1 MDSLVIDKVVSSVL
15 STKKY
20 RYLYEP
26 TIRRTVEEL
35 ATRYPEK
42 KLDKEAKKKLHQL
55 WGAYFPTRPN
65 FIKLLSEIEADIAA
79 AVSNEDLMKPLL
91 RLQTSTDER
100 LPIINEFY
108 KKIFN
113 EMPSSLEIKSIVEY
127 GAGMNTMTYSWI
139 ATAFGNEVEY
149 TGVDVDSE
157 LANFQNSVFKL
168 LNQDSKAKAVQGDIL
183 VDELIS
189 ADVTFL
195 FKLLPLLEHQ
205 EKGSAKRILSELPSK
220 VVVVSFPTRSIGGKE
235 KGMLANYREM
245 MNNSMYG
252 ESFNQ
257 KEIILDSESI
267 FILIRR

>member
-1 MDSLVIDKVVSSVL
+1 MDSLVLDKVVSSVL

-79 AVSNEDLMKPLL
+79 GVSNEDLMKPLL

-108 KKIFN
+108 QKIFN
-113 EMPSSLEIKSIVEY
+113 EMPGSLEIKSVVEY
-127 GAGMNTMTYSWI
+127 GAGMNTMTYPWI
-139 ATAFGNEVEY
+139 ATAFGEDVKY

-157 LANFQNSVFKL
+157 VASFQNSVFKL
-168 LNQDSKAKAVQGDIL
+168 MSLDSKAKAVQGDVL
-183 VDELIS
+183 VDQLIP

-195 FKLLPLLEHQ
+195 FKILPLLEHQ

-235 KGMLANYREM
+235 KGMLEGYREFIAELTR
-245 MNNSMYG
+245 NTQSN
-252 ESFNQ
+252 EELLLDNELI
-257 KEIILDSESI
+257 EII
-267 FILIRR
+267 IR